1 MSRKKEIIILGIV
14 GSPRRNGNTET
25 LVDEVLK
32 GAQEE
37 GAKISK
43 IILNELNISPCQGC
57 NTCSKNGQCKIND
70 DMNLVNNKMRESD
83 VFVMG
88 TPIYYWGP
96 TGQFKAFFDR
106 LLATSRQ
113 GIIKGKKVI
122 LTIPLGGSE
131 PIARHTIGMLTDA
144 LNYLSADIFAK
155 IISPST
161 MSVGEVK
168 QKIDKMKMARQSG
181 KEVIKKTYS

>member
-1 MSRKKEIIILGIV
+1 MSEKQKSTILGIV

-25 LVDEVLK
+25 LIDEVLS
-32 GAQEE
+32 GAQEA
-37 GAKISK
+37 GAKIDK

-57 NTCSKNGQCKIND
+57 NSCSKNGQCKIND
-70 DMNLVNNKMRESD
+70 DMNLVNEKMKESD

-113 GIIKGKKVI
+113 GILKGKKVI

-131 PIARHTIGMLTDA
+131 PVARHTVGMLTDA
-144 LNYLSADIFAK
+144 LNYMNTEVFAK

-161 MSVGEVK
+161 MSVGDVK
-168 QKIDKMKMARQSG
+168 QKTEKMKLARESG
-181 KEVIKKTYS
+181 KKVIKTI